1 MGIDA
6 YRSTLRLPVVRRVLL
21 LGIVMRI
28 PLWATNVVLTLHVVS
43 HLHRSYGAAGLV
55 SAVITIALSISS
67 PWRGRRLDQVGLR
80 RAVLPSLVVL
90 GGCWS
95 VAPFVGY
102 VPLLGLV
109 ALAGLFTV
117 PTFSIVRQA
126 LISAVPVEDRKTVL
140 SMDSVAIEISFMVGP
155 AAGVLL
161 ATTVPTSWALF
172 ACAFATL
179 AADVLLWVAN
189 PPLRADE
196 DGAEPDGS
204 GAGRFA
210 WVSLPSVAVLAM
222 AAACT
227 LVLTG
232 TDVAIVA
239 ALRHLH
245 HQSWIGWVL
254 GVWGLGSAV
263 GGFVYGALH
272 RSAPVAL
279 LLGALAG
286 LTVPAA
292 VAVEP
297 FSLAALLLLAGV
309 FCAPTITATLDE
321 LSRLVPEH
329 SRGEALGWHG
339 SAMTIGSA
347 LGAPLAGV
355 AIDATNWRGGFV
367 VAGIAGLVAA
377 LAGAVVLARR
387 ARPAG
392 PAPTAADEAPA
403 VPVAPIEPATR

>member
-1 MGIDA
+1 VGLEA
-6 YRSTLRLPVVRRVLL
+6 YRRVLRRPVVGPVLL

-55 SAVITIALSISS
+55 SAVITVALSISS

-80 RAVLPSLVVL
+80 RAVVPSLVVL
-90 GGCWS
+90 AACWS

-102 VPLLGLV
+102 FPLLGLV

-126 LISAVPVEDRKTVL
+126 LISAVPLEERKTVL

-155 AAGVLL
+155 AIGVVL
-161 ATTVPTSWALF
+161 ATTVSTRWALF
-172 ACAFATL
+172 ACAFAML
-179 AADVLLWVAN
+179 AADVMLWIAN
-189 PPLRADE
+189 PPLRADTD
-196 DGAEPDGS
+196 DGEAEAP
-204 GAGRFA
+204 ATGRFA
-210 WVSLPSVAVLAM
+210 WVSVQSLAVLGM

-239 ALRHLH
+239 ALRHQH

-272 RSAPVAL
+272 RSIPVAV

-286 LTVPAA
+286 LTLPAA
-292 VAVEP
+292 VAFEP

-309 FCAPTITATLDE
+309 FCAPSITATLDE
-321 LSRLVPEH
+321 LSRLVPERA
-329 SRGEALGWHG
+329 RGEALGWHG

-355 AIDATNWRGGFV
+355 AIDATSWRGGFV
-367 VAGIAGLVAA
+367 VSGVVGLAAA
-377 LAGAVVLARR
+377 LAGGGVEVV
-387 ARPAG
+387 
-392 PAPTAADEAPA
+392 APA
-403 VPVAPIEPATR
+403 EPAAR